1 MQAPQPKVE
10 TVVKTDVQ
18 EQKPASFITSPQP
31 GQILTEKK
39 VQIAGNAKTRT
50 KTLLIS
56 NPLTSITESQ
66 DDGNFKLEAEFPN
79 GLSQLQI
86 IVLNNGLEEIQNIM
100 FPLYISED
108 KADKNSMF
116 IAGTINRIF
125 DNNITLSTKDGNSDI
140 KITSSTKN
148 IGRAKSPAKTSEE
161 KLDIRVGDYLVAI
174 GQKTPEIL
182 SAEKI
187 EIFRENKPKID
198 ASYAA
203 VKIVSGAKNNIFS
216 ANTTKDNK
224 LLEFT
229 LNKNTQII
237 ADGKKATSAIVTKD
251 KIAIVIYK
259 LENNN
264 LVTLLHFL

>member
-1 MQAPQPKVE
+1 MPKH
-10 TVVKTDVQ
+10 
-18 EQKPASFITSPQP
+18 A
-31 GQILTEKK
+31 
-39 VQIAGNAKTRT
+39 
-50 KTLLIS
+50 
-56 NPLTSITESQ
+56 PLTSITESQ